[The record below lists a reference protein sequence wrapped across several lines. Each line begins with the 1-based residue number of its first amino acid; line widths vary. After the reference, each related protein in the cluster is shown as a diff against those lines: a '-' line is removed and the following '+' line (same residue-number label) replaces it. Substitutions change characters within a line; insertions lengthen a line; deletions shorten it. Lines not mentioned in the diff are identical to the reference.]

1 MPTFTLAG
9 DESGDVSMSF
19 GKGASRNF
27 VLTMISTQHPDELR
41 NGLEVVRKNTNLP
54 RNFEFKF
61 HSLTSTRLRQDV
73 FIALQHI
80 DFSIWAVLADKTCLP
95 TSFQKM
101 SRTDFYL
108 YFVAELLSNIPAA
121 VLENST
127 LILDEFGS
135 PITIRTGLKKMFR
148 LRGLSAGFKKLTIA
162 RSRSEPLIQIADL
175 VAGAILRR
183 DTYNESGAYD
193 LIAGKIRHLSEIG

>member
-27 VLTMISTQHPDELR
+27 VLTMIATQHPDQLR
-41 NGLEVVRKNTNLP
+41 NELEVVRKNANLP
-54 RNFEFKF
+54 RNYEFKF
-61 HSLTSTRLRQDV
+61 HSLTSARLRQDV
-73 FIALQHI
+73 FMALQQMN
-80 DFSIWAVLADKTCLP
+80 FSIWAVIADKTFLP
-95 TSFQKM
+95 TFFQKM
-101 SRTDFYL
+101 PRTDFYL
-108 YFVAELLSNIPAA
+108 YFVAELISTIPAS
-121 VLENST
+121 VLEKST

-135 PITIRTGLKKMFR
+135 PPEIRHGLKQMLR
-148 LRGLSAGFKKLTIA
+148 LRGVSTSFKRLAIV

-175 VAGAILRR
+175 VAGSILRR

>member
-9 DESGDVSMSF
+9 DESGDVSTSF

-27 VLTMISTQHPDELR
+27 VLTMIATQRPDELR
-41 NGLEVVRKNTNLP
+41 KDLEAVRMNSNLP
-54 RNFEFKF
+54 RNYEFKF
-61 HSLTSTRLRQDV
+61 HSLTSARLRQDV
-73 FIALQHI
+73 FIVLQHM
-80 DFSIWAVLADKTCLP
+80 DFSIWAVIADKTCLP

-108 YFVAELLSNIPAA
+108 YFVSELLSNIPTA

-135 PITIRTGLKKMFR
+135 PITIRRGLKKM
-148 LRGLSAGFKKLTIA
+148 LRSRGVSAGFKKLTIA

-183 DTYNESGAYD
+183 DIYNVSGAYD

>member
-1 MPTFTLAG
+1 MWNRHTARPAQLITGDYSQGVNQPMPTFTLAG

-54 RNFEFKF
+54 RNY
-61 HSLTSTRLRQDV
+61 
-73 FIALQHI
+73 
-80 DFSIWAVLADKTCLP
+80 
-95 TSFQKM
+95 M

>member
-19 GKGASRNF
+19 SKGASRNF
-27 VLTMISTQHPDELR
+27 VIAMIATEHPDDLR
-41 NGLEVVRKNTNLP
+41 NKLEVVRESANLP
-54 RNFEFKF
+54 CSYEFKF
-61 HSLTSTRLRQDV
+61 HSLTSVRLRQDV
-73 FIALQHI
+73 FRGLQQME
-80 DFSIWAVLADKTCLP
+80 FSIWAVLADKTYLP

-108 YFVAELLSNIPAA
+108 YFVAELLGAIPSSI
-121 VLENST
+121 LEKST

-135 PITIRTGLKKMFR
+135 PPEIRQGLKQMLRFR
-148 LRGLSAGFKKLTIA
+148 GISASFRRVAIV

-175 VAGAILRR
+175 VAGSILRR
-183 DTYNESGAYD
+183 DTYTESGAYD
-193 LIAGKIRHLSEIG
+193 LIAGKIRHLTEIG

>member
-19 GKGASRNF
+19 GRGASRNF
-27 VLTMISTQHPDELR
+27 VLTMIATQHPDELR
-41 NGLEVVRKNTNLP
+41 HDLEVVRKDANLA
-54 RNFEFKF
+54 RNYEFKF
-61 HSLTSTRLRQDV
+61 HSLTSSRLRQEV
-73 FIALQHI
+73 FMALRQM
-80 DFSIWAVLADKTCLP
+80 DFSIWAVIADKTSLP

-108 YFVAELLSNIPAA
+108 YFVAELLSTIPAPI
-121 VLENST
+121 LEKST

-135 PITIRTGLKKMFR
+135 PTSIRAGLKRMLL
-148 LRGLSAGFKKLTIA
+148 LRGVSASFKRLTIS

-175 VAGAILRR
+175 VAGSILRR
-183 DTYNESGAYD
+183 DTHNESGAYD
-193 LIAGKIRHLSEIG
+193 FIAGKIRHLSEIG

>member
-19 GKGASRNF
+19 GKGASRDF
-27 VLTMISTQHPDELR
+27 VIAMIATPYPDQLRSELA
-41 NGLEVVRKNTNLP
+41 VVRKDANLP
-54 RNFEFKF
+54 RNYEFKF
-61 HSLTSTRLRQDV
+61 HSLTSSRLRQEV
-73 FIALQHI
+73 FTALRQM
-80 DFSIWAVLADKTCLP
+80 DFSIWAVLADKTFLP

-108 YFVAELLSNIPAA
+108 YFVAELLSTIPAP
-121 VLENST
+121 VLEKSA

-135 PITIRTGLKKMFR
+135 PTLIRSGLKKMLL
-148 LRGLSAGFKKLTIA
+148 LRGVSASFRRLTIS

-175 VAGAILRR
+175 VAGSILRR

-193 LIAGKIRHLSEIG
+193 LIVGKIRHLSEIG